1 MIPNPITMRKI
12 IFMAFIAGFALIS
25 CNSAK
30 RAEAEKKRTKEK
42 MERLEKDK
50 EDFKRKNEGELK

>member
-1 MIPNPITMRKI
+1 
-12 IFMAFIAGFALIS
+12 MAFIAGFALIS

-50 EDFKRKNEGELK
+50 EDFKRKNDGELK